1 MINYASKQQEV
12 KRRDEKLDSVKSNKI
27 INY

>member
-12 KRRDEKLDSVKSNKI
+12 KRRDEKLDSVKNNKI